1 MSHTPG
7 PWYCHYATAVGEE
20 SEDGDYNAAF
30 GITSRSKEEF
40 QADGN
45 RGDLVA
51 YVPWDCDHVANA
63 RLIACAPEMLDALKR
78 IAHKQLW
85 GDGSFSVAELCN
97 SLIARAE
104 GVPMEDANDSQ
115 N

>member
-7 PWYCHYATAVGEE
+7 PWYYHFATAAGEQ
-20 SEDGDYNAAF
+20 SEDGEYTDAF
-30 GITSRSKEEF
+30 GITNHSEEEF
-40 QADGN
+40 LKDGD

-51 YVPWDCDHVANA
+51 YVPFDRDHVANA

-97 SLIARAE
+97 SLIAKAE
-104 GVPMEDANDSQ
+104 GVTSES
-115 N
+115 

>member
-7 PWYCHYATAVGEE
+7 PWHYHYATAVGEE

-51 YVPWDCDHVANA
+51 YVPWDCDHIANA
-63 RLIACAPEMLDALKR
+63 RLIAAAPEMLAALRELVHYDEGSSEQGSYGYEVLSRCKAV
-78 IAHKQLW
+78 IAK
-85 GDGSFSVAELCN
+85 
-97 SLIARAE
+97 AE
-104 GVPMEDANDSQ
+104 GRE
-115 N
+115 